1 MKHSIVC
8 GVDGSEPSRSA
19 AQVAARLAHT
29 LNLRLV
35 LAHATED
42 RPTFPYRDRRLGEL
56 QRRHAIEDGQ
66 WLLEGVAAE
75 LPGVEPEMRVVLGT
89 PVEALTAVC
98 EEEAAEL
105 LIVGSR
111 GRGPL
116 AAALLGSVSTRLA
129 RAAECPVLVVPSPAA
144 AERFLARAVHAVDGS
159 AEPERALRVA
169 A

>member
-8 GVDGSEPSRSA
+8 AVDGSQPSRLT

-29 LNLRLV
+29 LNSRLV

-42 RPTFPYRDRRLGEL
+42 GPTFPYRDRRLGEL

-66 WLLEGVAAE
+66 WLLEAVAAE
-75 LPGVEPEMRVVLGT
+75 LPGVEPETRVVFGT
-89 PVEALTAVC
+89 PVEALNALC

-129 RAAECPVLVVPSPAA
+129 SSAACPVLVVPSPEA
-144 AERFLARAVHAVDGS
+144 AERFLADGVHAVDGA
-159 AEPERALRVA
+159 AESERALRVA

>member
-8 GVDGSEPSRSA
+8 AVDGSEPSRSA

-42 RPTFPYRDRRLGEL
+42 RPTFPYRDRRLAEL

-66 WLLEGVAAE
+66 WLLEDVAAE

-89 PVEALTAVC
+89 PVEALDRR
-98 EEEAAEL
+98 L
-105 LIVGSR
+105 RRRGSR
-111 GRGPL
+111 
-116 AAALLGSVSTRLA
+116 
-129 RAAECPVLVVPSPAA
+129 
-144 AERFLARAVHAVDGS
+144 AVDRRLSRARPTRRRASRQRVRTPG
-159 AEPERALRVA
+159 ERC
-169 A
+169 